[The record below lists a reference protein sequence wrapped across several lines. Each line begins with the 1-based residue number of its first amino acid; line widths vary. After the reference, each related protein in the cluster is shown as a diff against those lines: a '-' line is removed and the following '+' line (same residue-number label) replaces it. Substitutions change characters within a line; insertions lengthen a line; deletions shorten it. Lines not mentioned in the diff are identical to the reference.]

1 MDGIETLKRMLAD
14 NPDLQVIL
22 LTGHATLAKG
32 VEAMKLGA
40 MDFLEKPAEIQKL
53 MEKIEQAKANRML
66 LVEKRSE
73 EKLKEIL
80 KTKWW

>member
-1 MDGIETLKRMLAD
+1 
-14 NPDLQVIL
+14 
-22 LTGHATLAKG
+22 
-32 VEAMKLGA
+32 MKLGA

-53 MEKIEQAKANRML
+53 MEKIEKAKANRML